1 MIRRHCPIR
10 KVSPDDGWHYWFGY
24 YDKCPW
30 SADGTKLLAHRARFC
45 DRFPAPDEPAE
56 VGWIDAERG
65 SFEAIGLAHAWNW
78 QQGAQLQWIIDA
90 GHERVLYNDIADNRP
105 VARIVEPSG
114 AEVRIVPWPVYAV
127 SPDARNAATLDFGRL
142 TRLRREYG
150 LPAVHDANPRDP
162 APETDGVWRL
172 DLRTG
177 ERTLLA
183 SIAAVRDHRHNPM
196 GDRAHHYVNHLMF
209 NRSGSRLCFL
219 HRFDRQDGILRSRL
233 FTVGTD
239 GSGLRL
245 LMEGMVS
252 HYDWRDDSTLLAWA
266 GRRALLGGGTRGPRG
281 AAMNAARRTLKP
293 VYYALGKPRFLM
305 SRIVRDSYLLIPD
318 EEIATTQP
326 FARAELTCDGHCT
339 FNRGGPEPGRWVV
352 TDGYPDLRSRQPLF
366 LWDCRH
372 NTGYEIG
379 RYPTPRELDGETRA
393 DLHPRFNH
401 DATLVCIDS
410 AMDGRRGMYVVDCG
424 ELVGIGGS

>member
-1 MIRRHCPIR
+1 MINRTRPIR

-45 DRFPAPDEPAE
+45 DRFPSPDEPAE
-56 VGWIDAERG
+56 VGWIDTERA
-65 SFEAIGLAHAWNW
+65 SFEAIGLSHAWNW
-78 QQGAQLQWIIDA
+78 QQGAQLQWLDD
-90 GHERVLYNDIADNRP
+90 GGRERILFNDIADNRP
-105 VARIVEPSG
+105 VARIVEHSG
-114 AEVRIVPWPVYAV
+114 AEVRVLPWPVYAV

-162 APETDGVWRL
+162 APDGDGVWRL

-177 ERTLLA
+177 ERTLIA
-183 SIAAVRDHRHNPM
+183 SIAGVRGHRPNPM
-196 GDRAHHYVNHLMF
+196 GEHAHHYVNHIMF
-209 NRSGSRLCFL
+209 NRSGSRLCLL
-219 HRFDRQDGILRSRL
+219 HRFDRPDGILQSRL

-239 GSGLRL
+239 GSDLRL
-245 LMEGMVS
+245 LIEGMVS

-266 GRRALLGGGTRGPRG
+266 GRRALLGGGTSGLRG

-318 EEIATTQP
+318 EEDARTRP
-326 FARAELTCDGHCT
+326 FAKGELTCDGHCT
-339 FNRGGPEPGRWVV
+339 FSRAGPEPGRWVV

-366 LWDCRH
+366 LWDCRESV
-372 NTGYEIG
+372 GYEIG
-379 RYPTPRELDGETRA
+379 RYPTPRELDSEVRV
-393 DLHPRFNH
+393 DLHPRFSR
-401 DATLVCIDS
+401 DARQVCIDS

-424 ELVGIGGS
+424 GVVEREGA